1 MIEGYRGETAF
12 RDGVRIYLRRHAEAN
27 ASADDFWHALDE
39 SSGQD
44 VTRIANAWI
53 KEPGHPLVDITAREK
68 DGGLELSLSQTRY
81 FSDAGAKPTAQRW
94 PVPLVIRT
102 DDGERRILLGD
113 ARATVGLAGAR
124 WYYPN
129 AGGRGFYR
137 FRLDELS
144 ERRLDEGD
152 AHLPAH
158 ELLRLLAGPSA
169 LTPHGNVP
177 LAPLLQPL
185 R

>member
-12 RDGVRIYLRRHAEAN
+12 RDGGRISLPRQAEAN

-102 DDGERRILLGD
+102 DDGEKRILLGD

-129 AGGRGFYR
+129 AGGRGVYR
-137 FRLDELS
+137 FPLPQLS
-144 ERRLDEGD
+144 GRPAPAGTPPPPPPEGGNP
-152 AHLPAH
+152 LP
-158 ELLRLLAGPSA
+158 
-169 LTPHGNVP
+169 
-177 LAPLLQPL
+177 
-185 R
+185 